1 MAMCLSNGTWGPE
14 TPECKCDCGYEN
26 IRDTCT
32 PCQPHFFKACGM
44 DECAPCPANSDSESE
59 AACICQCFPH
69 YYRVDNETKSGPYM
83 SPVENATHGCTKA
96 PNTPNSVTVEVTNT
110 SVTVSWEPPS
120 SNGGRADDVFYR
132 VSFCQVLHCDEAHYQ
147 HSSCEVPKC
156 GDESQKLEEI
166 IYDTTLR
173 YVFFTEPKDLIP
185 VTLYQVTVQAENGV
199 SYLDDR
205 VELRRVVLEVTTAEG
220 CPEEVS
226 NPKAVDNIVLVWGPP
241 KVPNGNITGYRIW
254 LEFCATGEEGSGGM
268 GSNGTDLL
276 VPETEEGKCENTTN
290 IVDADTLFFVLNN
303 DVLPD
308 YPHNLTYRIC
318 AQTRAC
324 SCGWWSAEETIEP
337 GFSCPRLPPT
347 MPPTPPITC
356 PTVEME
362 CNTTT
367 ELPSENKTATSKP
380 SMEPTVA
387 GEDNGSEPNSGFTK
401 KLEECAVMMG
411 VTAGIM
417 FALAMILGCAFSFCI
432 ACLCHK
438 HKMTN
443 YKIKV
448 KKHFQSKWDY

>member
-1 MAMCLSNGTWGPE
+1 
-14 TPECKCDCGYEN
+14 
-26 IRDTCT
+26 
-32 PCQPHFFKACGM
+32 
-44 DECAPCPANSDSESE
+44 
-59 AACICQCFPH
+59 
-69 YYRVDNETKSGPYM
+69 M

-276 VPETEEGKCENTTN
+276 VPETEEGKCENTTHT
-290 IVDADTLFFVLNN
+290 VDADTLFFVLNN